1 MLRFLKGFFVKPT
14 PPVAASEPVAP
25 YKVETPAVVE
35 VAPELAPIV
44 EQTPAKK
51 APAKKAPVAK
61 PAVAKKPRAK
71 KPKAE

>member
-14 PPVAASEPVAP
+14 PPVAVSEPVAP

-44 EQTPAKK
+44 EQKPAKK
-51 APAKKAPVAK
+51 APAK
-61 PAVAKKPRAK
+61 PADTV
-71 KPKAE
+71 KPKAVKSKKAAPKK